1 MIFDTSKDFDRQT
14 AVARFEKLMKAK
26 AKFELTEK
34 KPIRSIP
41 QNSYLHLIISW
52 FALEY
57 GETLHY
63 VKQNIFKAIVNA
75 DLFIYER
82 VNTKTGSI
90 RKDVR
95 STALLDSTQMTL
107 AIDRF
112 RAYSVKNGIYL
123 PEAGEI
129 DNLNHINTEIEKQ
142 KRYL

>member
-14 AVARFEKLMKAK
+14 AIARFDKLMTAK

-41 QNSYLHLIISW
+41 QNSYLHLILSW

-63 VKQNIFKAIVNA
+63 VKQNIFKAIVNP
-75 DLFIYER
+75 DLFVYQR
-82 VNTKTGSI
+82 VNRRRGKS
-90 RKDVR
+90 RMDLR
-95 STALLDSTQMTL
+95 STAELDSSQMTL

-129 DNLNHINTEIEKQ
+129 DNLNHIHTEIENK
-142 KRYL
+142 KTYL